1 MELSKQMQDALNAQI
16 REELYSSYLYLA
28 MASYCQSLNLGGFAH
43 WMRVQ
48 SQEELAHGL
57 KFFDYIEDRGGR
69 VLLQAIDQPAA
80 EFAGPVDVFQK
91 TLAHEQHITGR
102 IHALFG
108 QALEEKDFA
117 STGFLQWF
125 VDEQVEEE
133 KNATDILNW
142 LKMTGDKGQ
151 GLIMV
156 DRHLA
161 GRGE

>member
-1 MELSKQMQDALNAQI
+1 
-16 REELYSSYLYLA
+16 
-28 MASYCQSLNLGGFAH
+28 
-43 WMRVQ
+43 
-48 SQEELAHGL
+48 
-57 KFFDYIEDRGGR
+57 

-102 IHALFG
+102 IHGLFG

-142 LKMTGDKGQ
+142 LKMAGDKGQ

-156 DRHLA
+156 DRNLA